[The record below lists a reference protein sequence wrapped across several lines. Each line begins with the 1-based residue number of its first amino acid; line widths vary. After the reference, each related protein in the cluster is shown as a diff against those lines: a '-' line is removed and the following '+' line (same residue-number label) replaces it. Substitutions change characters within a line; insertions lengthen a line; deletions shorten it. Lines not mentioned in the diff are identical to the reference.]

1 MMDYITYFDVRYISE
16 EVFIDIYYDIIHVN
30 ENRKTETGVEII
42 YEVEYDIFLD

>member
-16 EVFIDIYYDIIHVN
+16 EVFIDIYYDIIHVK
-30 ENRKTETGVEII
+30 ENQKTETGVEII